1 MADFRQEGEW
11 SGLPLYQCDSCP
23 VSSVDAARMETHVT
37 KDHARERVPEVE
49 ILGPNGAPVPSIPIP
64 EGRPGDNLERNK
76 PKDTAGDKDKADGE
90 TESDDVE
97 AKAKTPRWRRN
108 DPESTKE

>member
-1 MADFRQEGEW
+1 
-11 SGLPLYQCDSCP
+11 
-23 VSSVDAARMETHVT
+23 METHVT

-64 EGRPGDNLERNK
+64 EDA
-76 PKDTAGDKDKADGE
+76 PKELGPGDKDKADGE

-97 AKAKTPRWRRN
+97 AKAWLPRWRRA